1 MMADSDWAAHAA
13 KKIWEDLSD
22 RQGFGL
28 EVLEYDHPE
37 LFTIIQAVHAQLI
50 RDAALKHV

>member
-1 MMADSDWAAHAA
+1 MADSDWAAHAA